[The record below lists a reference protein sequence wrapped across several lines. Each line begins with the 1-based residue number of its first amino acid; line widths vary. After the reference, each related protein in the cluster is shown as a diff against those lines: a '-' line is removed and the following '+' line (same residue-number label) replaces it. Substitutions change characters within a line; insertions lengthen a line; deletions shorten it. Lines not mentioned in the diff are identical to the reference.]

1 MTMMAVDFFKQLQ
14 ARELLL
20 VVEDAA
26 LEKSIH
32 NLGFKDTALVTE
44 FDFVN
49 NSKAVLWLISGYET
63 QYEMANLWDV
73 AGGIIVQMTESKAG
87 GHADTL
93 LYTLDK
99 LLNVDYEKLLT
110 DREAAY
116 EKLLSSD
123 LIEIETPDALLTCH
137 VADEVE
143 IASNEV
149 ELESGYLYSLAEFF
163 KASLINMDG
172 VTSTFHLEGKL
183 AFQGFLH
190 QANFQTLRQE
200 VLPLMQQFQ
209 RLFQQEGE
217 NHIHFDNNRITRL
230 IIGGA
235 DVSAELLT
243 LCKDKERETN
253 ATEFALGLSDFL
265 PDWNLNTLI
274 HQTLAGV
281 HVGMGMGEK
290 IPFLDFCA
298 PHARL
303 NVQ

>member
-1 MTMMAVDFFKQLQ
+1 MIAVDFFKQLQ
-14 ARELLL
+14 ARELLI
-20 VVEDAA
+20 VVEDTE
-26 LEKSIH
+26 LEKSLQKI
-32 NLGFKDTALVTE
+32 GFKDTALVTE

-49 NSKAVLWLISGYET
+49 NSKAVLWLISEYET
-63 QYEMANLWDV
+63 QYEMADLWDV
-73 AGGIIVQMTESKAG
+73 AGGIIVQITESKAG
-87 GHADTL
+87 GHANTL

-123 LIEIETPDALLTCH
+123 IIEIETPGTLLTCH
-137 VADEVE
+137 IANEVE

-172 VTSTFHLEGKL
+172 VTSTFRLEGKL

-190 QANFQTLRQE
+190 QANFEILRQE
-200 VLPLMQQFQ
+200 VLPLMQQFKILLQQ
-209 RLFQQEGE
+209 REGD
-217 NHIHFDNNRITRL
+217 NHLYFENNRITRL
-230 IIGGA
+230 IMGGT
-235 DVSAELLT
+235 DVTAELFT

-253 ATEFALGLSDFL
+253 ATEFALGLYDFSA
-265 PDWNLNTLI
+265 DWNLNTVF

-281 HVGMGMGEK
+281 HVGMVIGEQ
-290 IPFLDFCA
+290 IPFLDFSA
-298 PHARL
+298 PHGRL
-303 NVQ
+303 DFQ